1 MKQLHTLLMT
11 MGLISALGGWSQT
24 TESAATTNPKRELV
38 QRLVISDARKNGRD
52 ITPQTL
58 EAGGELL
65 FYRRAGEDKLYL
77 ALINSKSASYTD
89 GPIYGLTTATIPETP
104 EDFAQETTSFRWSY
118 TQSDGV
124 AGTAQ
129 VSLVR
134 VKKPQGVI
142 YQMVVLNEVLDQWQ
156 YKGHVDG
163 TVNLSAI
170 QEKRN

>member
-1 MKQLHTLLMT
+1 MKQLHFLLLMV
-11 MGLISALGGWSQT
+11 GLVASLCGWSQ
-24 TESAATTNPKRELV
+24 ATVGDETSNPKRELV

-163 TVNLSAI
+163 TVNLSGI